1 MGASQDLNYCTHSKK
16 PMRSKAKAL
25 THKVARVPLKRPP
38 ERGLLLVG
46 GSLIGAMLL
55 QSWLAAPSF
64 AQSASANSAAN
75 SAGTTVNNQNN
86 SQINTSAFYGFGPG
100 INCPTTTFALSGF
113 SGNGSGA
120 SNGDVLGAS
129 VSSSNYGG
137 IATVTVPIGG
147 ANQEICKEIG
157 KAQVQALMSQVKRS
171 NTEVSKTQAD
181 INLVTAIKC
190 IELMRVATLTGLYA
204 ELCRGVTPFGQVP
217 LGVTPR
223 TPGKMSSAI
232 QTEPEAASLI
242 KSVPQT
248 GATPS
253 KLKTTSLSSQYTA
266 SATNQANTIA
276 TSTTVANAGKTYPRS
291 VLERYE

>member
-1 MGASQDLNYCTHSKK
+1 MGAVLF
-16 PMRSKAKAL
+16 
-25 THKVARVPLKRPP
+25 
-38 ERGLLLVG
+38 
-46 GSLIGAMLL
+46 

-64 AQSASANSAAN
+64 AQTASANSAAN

-100 INCPTTTFALSGF
+100 INCPTPTFALSGF

-171 NTEVSKTQAD
+171 YAEANKTQAD

-190 IELMRVATLTGLYA
+190 VELQRVATLTGLYA
-204 ELCRGVTPFGQVP
+204 EICRGVTPFGQTP
-217 LGVTPR
+217 KGVTPR
-223 TPGKMSSAI
+223 TPVNISSAI
-232 QTEPEAASLI
+232 EVEPETATLI
-242 KSVPQT
+242 RPVPTQIM
-248 GATPS
+248 GNPGNQ
-253 KLKTTSLSSQYTA
+253 KTEGQSGQYTA
-266 SATNQANTIA
+266 SAATQTSTIA
-276 TSTTVANAGKTYPRS
+276 ISTTAKGTGKTYPRS

>member
-1 MGASQDLNYCTHSKK
+1 MA
-16 PMRSKAKAL
+16 A
-25 THKVARVPLKRPP
+25 V
-38 ERGLLLVG
+38 
-46 GSLIGAMLL
+46 LL
-55 QSWLAAPSF
+55 QSWIVAPSF

-120 SNGDVLGAS
+120 SNGDVLGTS

-171 NTEVSKTQAD
+171 NTEANKTQAD

-190 IELMRVATLTGLYA
+190 IELMRVATLTGLYS
-204 ELCRGVTPFGQVP
+204 ELCRGVTPFGQRP
-217 LGVTPR
+217 TAVTPR
-223 TPGKMSSAI
+223 TPVTMSSAI
-232 QTEPEAASLI
+232 EAETDTMSVIKPVPSQAS
-242 KSVPQT
+242 
-248 GATPS
+248 
-253 KLKTTSLSSQYTA
+253 
-266 SATNQANTIA
+266 TIA
-276 TSTTVANAGKTYPRS
+276 TSTTGTSAGKAYPKS
-291 VLERYE
+291 VLQRYE